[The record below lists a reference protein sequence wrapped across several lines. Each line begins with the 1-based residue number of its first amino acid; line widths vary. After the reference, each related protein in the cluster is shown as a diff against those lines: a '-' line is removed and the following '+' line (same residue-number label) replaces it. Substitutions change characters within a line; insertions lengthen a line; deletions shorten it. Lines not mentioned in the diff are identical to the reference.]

1 MNERYSCSLNA
12 NDYEHFSF
20 NHLGFHAKSLKSN
33 YKQYIFVC
41 NKYLDLLKL
50 PEQPGLVSGS
60 HAHFAKSTEHCEFQR
75 TCYTFIG
82 EVQDLFLILGS
93 SVLKSAPEGQ
103 SAPRVY
109 TRAVKTIPP
118 FPATYISPVS
128 SPQGFI
134 KYSHFPLMLVGK
146 QICATDHGNYA
157 ISHLSAWSF
166 LRIYELRTDL

>member
-1 MNERYSCSLNA
+1 LKAHWELEISVSSHFKLTPMNVIYAVSMQMITNTSAL
-12 NDYEHFSF
+12 
-20 NHLGFHAKSLKSN
+20 NHLGFHAKSLKKSN
-33 YKQYIFVC
+33 YKQYIFFC

-60 HAHFAKSTEHCEFQR
+60 HAHFAKSTEHCEFLK

-109 TRAVKTIPP
+109 T
-118 FPATYISPVS
+118 
-128 SPQGFI
+128 QG
-134 KYSHFPLMLVGK
+134 
-146 QICATDHGNYA
+146 
-157 ISHLSAWSF
+157 
-166 LRIYELRTDL
+166 R